1 MAMCYMI
8 TYFVPQRISWLEW
21 RERMETEYAKTKA
34 DLDVLLSCILEDN
47 SIVRAFYEDVANG
60 KITHV
65 KANGKPL
72 P

>member
-1 MAMCYMI
+1 
-8 TYFVPQRISWLEW
+8 
-21 RERMETEYAKTKA
+21 METEYAKTKA